1 MKLKVSPA
9 FSGVLKAA
17 FSASTFGPLGNGER
31 FVYVKA
37 LLTECFVYAAS
48 LQEGV
53 LVKFDASEF
62 VEIEAEGEAFFPK
75 RLADFLVSFGKE
87 LPEDAVISSEDSRET
102 RGEIPVEVDVEKIVV
117 YLNGAATL
125 CLNQPTLNADALRQ
139 PTACDGEYCEID
151 GGDLTPALE
160 RAVKYA
166 SDPAIEKTPA
176 LTGVLFKASG
186 SELRVVA
193 CDTKRLFTTTWDFE
207 TPVPETFERVVFSK
221 TLAKILRLLRGDVV
235 EIAAG
240 PDSLFFR
247 SGVVEARVQTI
258 DGRYPNL
265 LPILE
270 KKGERD
276 ATLDVE
282 ETLAASRRV
291 DVVNESK
298 QTGELRYAFRT
309 GEVVV
314 SSPSTSYGEAEI
326 GTTCRYSKPP
336 TTVRF
341 TNAYILDYLSSC
353 VDEYVRVY
361 FNENTPITFED
372 SLGTTIIMPLA

>member
-1 MKLKVSPA
+1 
-9 FSGVLKAA
+9 
-17 FSASTFGPLGNGER
+17 
-31 FVYVKA
+31 
-37 LLTECFVYAAS
+37 
-48 LQEGV
+48 
-53 LVKFDASEF
+53 
-62 VEIEAEGEAFFPK
+62 
-75 RLADFLVSFGKE
+75 
-87 LPEDAVISSEDSRET
+87 
-102 RGEIPVEVDVEKIVV
+102 
-117 YLNGAATL
+117 
-125 CLNQPTLNADALRQ
+125 
-139 PTACDGEYCEID
+139 
-151 GGDLTPALE
+151 
-160 RAVKYA
+160 
-166 SDPAIEKTPA
+166 
-176 LTGVLFKASG
+176 
-186 SELRVVA
+186 
-193 CDTKRLFTTTWDFE
+193 LFTTTWDFE

-240 PDSLFFR
+240 PDSMFFR